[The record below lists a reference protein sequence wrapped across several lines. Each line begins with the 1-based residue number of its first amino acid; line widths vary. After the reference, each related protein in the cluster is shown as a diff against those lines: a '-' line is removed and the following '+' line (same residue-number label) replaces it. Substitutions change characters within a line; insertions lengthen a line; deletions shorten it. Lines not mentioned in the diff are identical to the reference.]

1 MVSTTGP
8 SRRLADPHRLTF
20 AKAKADVMASSTDIT
35 RIRAL
40 FTLLRPHAEHPYQ
53 RVQLHPQTSNV
64 IDLPVERLIVRAE
77 DEAD

>member
-1 MVSTTGP
+1 
-8 SRRLADPHRLTF
+8 
-20 AKAKADVMASSTDIT
+20 MASSTDIT